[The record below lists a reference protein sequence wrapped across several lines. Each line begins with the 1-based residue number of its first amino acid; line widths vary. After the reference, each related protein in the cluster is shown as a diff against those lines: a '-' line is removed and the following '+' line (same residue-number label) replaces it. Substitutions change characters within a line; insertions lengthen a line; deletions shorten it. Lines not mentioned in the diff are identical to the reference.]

1 MMARQVFRLR
11 LAQLISMFSR
21 QVPVKAFSMAISK
34 SFSLV
39 PETIFHPFVNVLK
52 FIHYAQV
59 ALPIFKIHQIF

>member
-11 LAQLISMFSR
+11 LAQLIFHVSR

-39 PETIFHPFVNVLK
+39 PETIFHPFVKFLK
-52 FIHYAQV
+52 FIHY
-59 ALPIFKIHQIF
+59 I